1 MRVAGLISGTSLD
14 GIDVAIVDLKSSIV
28 PVAWATVP
36 YPSDVRTA
44 ILSVSNAVA
53 HTGTVARL
61 NSLLGELFA
70 QALIQTCERFNI
82 PMNSIKLIG
91 SHGQTI
97 YHQGQSQSFCGFQ
110 ISSTVQISESSI
122 IAERTGI
129 PTVSDFRQGDM
140 AAGGQGAPLVP
151 FLDYYLFCDA
161 KRTRIALNLG
171 GIANIT
177 VIQPKARLQD
187 VIAFDTGPS
196 NMVLDSLAQAVGLP
210 YDAGGCEARKG
221 HIDEQLLKELLAD
234 PYYGKPGPKSAGRE
248 QYGKEFL
255 GLFSKLSTRDALAT
269 ATELTAQTVAEAISR
284 YLGEKDVIVSGG
296 GVHNTYLMERIS
308 DKLGLPVKTSAD
320 WGIPID
326 AKEAIAFAYLAWCC
340 IEHRP
345 SNVEGA
351 TGARKSVVLGKLTN
365 PFPQCHGQNNDSE

>member
-14 GIDVAIVDLKSSIV
+14 GIDVAIVDVGSSIV
-28 PVAWATVP
+28 PVAWSSVP
-36 YPSDVRTA
+36 YPSDVRDA
-44 ILSVSNAVA
+44 ILSVSDAIA
-53 HTGTVARL
+53 HIGTVARL
-61 NSLLGELFA
+61 NNLLGELFA
-70 QALIQTCERFNI
+70 QALIQTCQHSGVQ
-82 PMNSIKLIG
+82 MDSIKLIG

-97 YHQGQSQSFCGFQ
+97 YHQGKLQSFCGFQ
-110 ISSTVQISESSI
+110 IASTVQIGESSI

-151 FLDYYLFCDA
+151 FLDYFLFCDA
-161 KRTRIALNLG
+161 ELTRIALNLG

-177 VIQPKARLQD
+177 VIPPNATLQD

-196 NMVLDSLAQAVGLP
+196 NMVLDGLTQAVGLP
-210 YDAGGCEARKG
+210 YDKGGCEARQG
-221 HIDEQLLKELLAD
+221 CVDEVLLKKLLAD
-234 PYYGKPGPKSAGRE
+234 RYYEMPGPKSTGRE
-248 QYGKEFL
+248 QYGKKFMDC
-255 GLFSKLSTRDALAT
+255 FSKLSLRDGLAT
-269 ATELTAQTVAEAISR
+269 ATELTAQTVVEAINR
-284 YLGEKDVIVSGG
+284 YPGKKDVIASGG

-308 DKLGLPVKTSAD
+308 CKLGMPVKTSAD

-351 TGARKSVVLGKLTN
+351 TGARKSVVLGKLTD
-365 PFPQCHGQNNDSE
+365 PFSRCH